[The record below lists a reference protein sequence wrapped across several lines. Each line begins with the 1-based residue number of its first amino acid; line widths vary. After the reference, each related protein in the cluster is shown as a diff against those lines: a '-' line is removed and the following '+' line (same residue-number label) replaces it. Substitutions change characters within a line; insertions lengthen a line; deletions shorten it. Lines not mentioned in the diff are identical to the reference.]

1 MFTTFLKKKD
11 ARTGNILFQY
21 LMSKLVCLVKSTNEQ
36 PNPSLTYKCLEEW
49 TEEEL
54 RNSYTV
60 YEHTAED
67 FLYDRIPP
75 SEYKDKNIII
85 DGFFQKSDYYI
96 PKRAELLECLRNSPD
111 YWIGFYGKKEFIRDF
126 FEYSH
131 RYEIGSKDIVISLR
145 LDDFIQ
151 LPCPTSDIIPPEFYL
166 DILEHQF
173 NFDNLFIVCD
183 TIRHDWERRYLDYF
197 NKWNPVLIQDSLA
210 NDCAMM
216 RDAAFLIHSNS
227 TLCWFMSFLSLTP
240 EKVRFIP
247 KTNFY
252 GGQNLGKIATTDT
265 VINVSPMHHQ
275 AVFTIHH
282 HPFLLKSVFPL
293 SYCIPDECILTDEA
307 LTNVLEKKH
316 IIVSDLIP
324 GDRMTYRFSHDEERE
339 YNEMYQE
346 SRFAYTCKK
355 GGWDCLRHYEI
366 LANGCIPIFKEI
378 GNCPEKTLT
387 TFPKELVKEANQKL
401 LPYKKDHKRTYD
413 EYAKKIVEHT
423 RKHCSTSGTVDYF
436 LSILKNNTTTFANA
450 GPKKV
455 LLIRQNCGVNYTREL
470 FWIGMK
476 RYIQEQNGTACEYP
490 KIDFLYDSYQ
500 GNKQQLYG
508 NGFTYAYRIKDSS
521 HDNFTEEEI
530 IEKIENKFWDLIIY
544 GKVGPD
550 EGWEGSL
557 PHMPFW
563 DKVFKRYSK
572 DEIVFL
578 YGGDEC
584 QNMTYDNRYRNH
596 LLHHSQYANCFV
608 RELII

>member
-1 MFTTFLKKKD
+1 MFATFLKIKA

-21 LMSKLVCLVKSTNEQ
+21 LMTKLVCLLKTTSQTQ
-36 PNPSLTYKCLEEW
+36 PQNLTYKCLEEW
-49 TEEEL
+49 TQEEL
-54 RNSYTV
+54 QNSYTIF
-60 YEHTAED
+60 EHTAED
-67 FLYDRIPP
+67 FLNDRIPFE
-75 SEYKDKNIII
+75 EYKDKNIILN
-85 DGFFQKSDYYI
+85 GFFQKSNYYV
-96 PKRAELLECLRNSPD
+96 PKRAELLECLRNSSD
-111 YWIGFYGKKEFIRDF
+111 YWIGYYDKKEYIRDF

-131 RYEIGSKDIVISLR
+131 RYEIGCKDIVISLR

-166 DILEHQF
+166 NIIEHQY
-173 NFDNLFIVCD
+173 NFDKLFIVCD
-183 TIRHDWERRYLDYF
+183 TIRHDWERRYLEFF
-197 NKWNPVLIQDSLA
+197 NKWNPILIQDSLA

-216 RDAAFLIHSNS
+216 RDAPFLIHSNS
-227 TLCWFMSFLSLTP
+227 TLCWFMSFLSQ
-240 EKVRFIP
+240 EKVRYIP

-252 GGQNLGKIATTDT
+252 GGQNLDKITETDT
-265 VINVSPMHHQ
+265 VINVSPMTHQ
-275 AVFTIHH
+275 AVYDIHH
-282 HPFLLKSVFPL
+282 HSFLLKSVFPL
-293 SYCIPDECILTDEA
+293 SYCIPDECILTDSQLEE
-307 LTNVLEKKH
+307 VLEKKH
-316 IIVSDLIP
+316 IIISDLIP
-324 GDRMTYRFSHDEERE
+324 GDRMTYRFSHDEEKE

-346 SRFAYTCKK
+346 SRFAYTCRK

-378 GNCPEKTLT
+378 SNCPEKTLI
-387 TFPKELVKEANQKL
+387 TFPKELIKEANQRL
-401 LPYKKDHKRTYD
+401 LPYKKEYKRTYD
-413 EYAKKIVEHT
+413 EYTKKILEHT
-423 RKHCSTSGTVDYF
+423 RKYCSTSATVNYF
-436 LSILKNNTTTFANA
+436 LSVVKNNTKYKNIN
-450 GPKKV
+450 PNKV

-476 RYIQEQNGTACEYP
+476 RYIQEKDGIACEYP

-508 NGFTYAYRIKDSS
+508 NGFTYAYRIKDT
-521 HDNFTEEEI
+521 HPTENFTETEI

-557 PHMPFW
+557 PHMPLW

-584 QNMTYDNRYRNH
+584 QNMSYDNRYRNH

-608 RELII
+608 RELVM